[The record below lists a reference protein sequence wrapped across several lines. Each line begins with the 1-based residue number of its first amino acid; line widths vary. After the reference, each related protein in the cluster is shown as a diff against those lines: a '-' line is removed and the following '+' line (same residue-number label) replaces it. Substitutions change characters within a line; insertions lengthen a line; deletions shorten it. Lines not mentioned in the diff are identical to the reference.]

1 METLNLNNTEVIKKA
16 IKGKNWDK
24 SSYAYAIG
32 EMMPY
37 NSFALYSGSYSLKE
51 VKEEF
56 YNLIPEHGYKLA
68 KFTTF
73 KNI

>member
-1 METLNLNNTEVIKKA
+1 MKDSKLNNIEAIKKA
-16 IKGKNWDK
+16 IKGKRWDK
-24 SSYAYAIG
+24 LSYAYAIG
-32 EMMPY
+32 AMMPY

-56 YNLIPEHGYKLA
+56 YKLIPEHGHKLA

-73 KNI
+73 K